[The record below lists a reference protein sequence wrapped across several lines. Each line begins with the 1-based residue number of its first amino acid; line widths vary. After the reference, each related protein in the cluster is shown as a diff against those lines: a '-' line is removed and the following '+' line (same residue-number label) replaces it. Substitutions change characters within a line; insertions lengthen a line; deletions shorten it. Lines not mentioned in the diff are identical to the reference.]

1 VYCVYGPRRRILNW
15 RETPPVWGATGPLH
29 CHRALVESESPLT
42 IQQFLS
48 TLWRRK
54 LIILVS
60 MVVAVVAAV
69 GYSKAAKP
77 NFQSSALV
85 QLNTGNQSTGQ
96 TSSSPVTFPN
106 PVQELGSTAVQSEA
120 AKILGGSGAAA
131 VANDVTG
138 TVDPTS
144 GALTITASDSNPA
157 RAQAV
162 AKAYST
168 AFTDQIQAIAQGQIN
183 KINSVVNQQRAQIAV
198 LQAQPGSLTD
208 TATTAQIASLNSAI
222 TNLETEILNIQVGE
236 PYATVQVAAG
246 FPGVPIGISTK
257 KLALIGLLAG
267 FLVGCGI
274 ALVLDQLDTRL
285 RTSPELE
292 ALSEAPVLAEL
303 PRDSDVKSGKV
314 VIAMVQAPQSL
325 LAESVRELR
334 TSLRVIVDETPCPTV
349 VVTSPEAGDGK
360 TFVAA
365 NLAAAWAMSG
375 SKVVVVSG
383 DFRRPRIEE
392 IFGIEHGLPGLADV
406 IQANWKTP
414 EEDDAPDSGSARHS
428 AATLGP
434 PALTRDGRPRP
445 KETSVSPMLV
455 QTGIRGLYVL
465 PAGTY
470 LDNPAELFGSP
481 GMQPVVDQLHLLAD
495 VVLIDTP
502 PVLAVPDTAILGS
515 LAHGAI
521 VVATEGRTDRGMLE
535 RTIHRLEATHCRVL
549 GLVLN
554 RARHSQVDAYQAYA
568 YRR

>member
-1 VYCVYGPRRRILNW
+1 
-15 RETPPVWGATGPLH
+15 
-29 CHRALVESESPLT
+29 
-42 IQQFLS
+42 
-48 TLWRRK
+48 
-54 LIILVS
+54 
-60 MVVAVVAAV
+60 MVVALAAAL
-69 GYSKAAKP
+69 GYSKVAKP
-77 NFQSSALV
+77 NYQSSAQV
-85 QLNTGNQSTGQ
+85 QLSTSNAASGQ
-96 TSSSPVTFPN
+96 NSSPVTFPD

-120 AKILGGSGAAA
+120 AKILGGSGASA
-131 VANDVTG
+131 VASDVTG
-138 TVDPTS
+138 TVDTVS
-144 GALTITASDSNPA
+144 GALTITASDPDPA

-168 AFTDQIQAIAQGQIN
+168 AFTDQMQAIAQAQIN
-183 KINSVVNQQRAQIAV
+183 KITTVINQQRAEIAA
-198 LQAQPGSLTD
+198 LQAEPGAL
-208 TATTAQIASLNSAI
+208 ANPLTTAQIASLTATVS
-222 TNLETEILNIQVGE
+222 NLETEISNIQVGE
-236 PYATVQVAAG
+236 PYASVEVAASH
-246 FPGVPIGISTK
+246 PTTPSGISTA

-292 ALSEAPVLAEL
+292 ALTEAPVLAEL
-303 PRDSDVKSGKV
+303 PQDSDVKSGKV
-314 VIAMVQAPQSL
+314 AIALVQAPQSL

-334 TSLRVIVDETPCPTV
+334 TSLRVIVGENPCPTI

-392 IFGIEHGLPGLADV
+392 IFGIEHGLPGFADV

-414 EEDDAPDSGSARHS
+414 EEDDHLATGATRSAGADLASPRV
-428 AATLGP
+428 TGN
-434 PALTRDGRPRP
+434 GRPRP
-445 KETSVSPMLV
+445 KETSISPMLV

-481 GMQPVVDQLHLLAD
+481 GMQPVVDQLPLLAD

-502 PVLAVPDTAILGS
+502 PVLAVPDTAIVGS

-535 RTIHRLEATHCRVL
+535 RTVHRLEATNCHVL

-554 RARHSQVDAYQAYA
+554 RARHSQVEAYQAYT
-568 YRR
+568 YRH

>member
-1 VYCVYGPRRRILNW
+1 
-15 RETPPVWGATGPLH
+15 
-29 CHRALVESESPLT
+29 
-42 IQQFLS
+42 
-48 TLWRRK
+48 
-54 LIILVS
+54 
-60 MVVAVVAAV
+60 MVVALAAAL
-69 GYSKAAKP
+69 GYSKVAKP
-77 NFQSSALV
+77 NYQSSAQV
-85 QLNTGNQSTGQ
+85 QLSTSNAASGQ
-96 TSSSPVTFPN
+96 NSSPVTFPD

-120 AKILGGSGAAA
+120 AKILGDSGASA
-131 VANDVTG
+131 VSSDVTG
-138 TVDPTS
+138 TVDTVS
-144 GALTITASDSNPA
+144 GGLTITASDPDPA

-168 AFTDQIQAIAQGQIN
+168 AFTDQMQAIAQAQVN
-183 KINSVVNQQRAQIAV
+183 KITTVINQQRAEIAA
-198 LQAQPGSLTD
+198 LQAQPGAVTNPL
-208 TATTAQIASLNSAI
+208 TTAQIASLTATVS
-222 TNLETEILNIQVGE
+222 NLQTEISNIQVGE
-236 PYATVQVAAG
+236 PYASVEVAASH
-246 FPGVPIGISTK
+246 PTTSGISTA

-292 ALSEAPVLAEL
+292 ELTEAPVLAEL
-303 PRDSDVKSGKV
+303 PQDSDVKSGKV
-314 VIAMVQAPQSL
+314 AIALVQAPQSL

-334 TSLRVIVDETPCPTV
+334 TSLRVIVGDSPCPTI

-392 IFGIEHGLPGLADV
+392 IFGIEHGLPGFADV

-414 EEDDAPDSGSARHS
+414 EEDDHP
-428 AATLGP
+428 ATG
-434 PALTRDGRPRP
+434 ATRSVGADLASPRVTGNGRPRP
-445 KETSVSPMLV
+445 KETSISPMLV

-481 GMQPVVDQLHLLAD
+481 GMQPVVDQLPLLAD

-502 PVLAVPDTAILGS
+502 PVLAVPDTAIVGS

-535 RTIHRLEATHCRVL
+535 RTVHRLEATNCHVL

-554 RARHSQVDAYQAYA
+554 RARHSQVEAYQAYT
-568 YRR
+568 YRH

>member
-1 VYCVYGPRRRILNW
+1 MRGASTPIRRPGPV
-15 RETPPVWGATGPLH
+15 P
-29 CHRALVESESPLT
+29 ESERPLT
-42 IQQFLS
+42 IHEFLS

-54 LIILVS
+54 LTILVS
-60 MVVAVVAAV
+60 IVVAVVAAV
-69 GYSKAAKP
+69 GYSKVATPKY
-77 NFQSSALV
+77 
-85 QLNTGNQSTGQ
+85 QSTAQVQMSTSSQSGGQ
-96 TSSSPVTFPN
+96 TSAPLTFPD

-120 AKILGGSGAAA
+120 AKILGDSNVST
-131 VANDVTG
+131 VASEVTG

-144 GALTITASDSNPA
+144 GALTITATDPDPA

-168 AFTDQIQAIAQGQIN
+168 AFTDRIQAIAEAQIY
-183 KINSVVNQQRAQIAV
+183 KINTLISQQRSQIAT
-198 LQAQPGSLTD
+198 LQAQPGSATD
-208 TATTAQIASLNSAI
+208 PLTTAQIASLTS
-222 TNLETEILNIQVGE
+222 TVSNLETEISNIQVGE
-236 PYATVQVAAG
+236 PYAAVQVAAG
-246 FPGVPIGISTK
+246 FPGAPSGLSTK
-257 KLALIGLLAG
+257 KLIGIGLLAG
-267 FLVGCGI
+267 LLVGCGI
-274 ALVLDQLDTRL
+274 ALVREQLDTRL
-285 RTSPELE
+285 RASPDVV
-292 ALSEAPVLAEL
+292 AVTEAPVLAEL
-303 PRDSDVKSGKV
+303 PQDSDVKSGKV
-314 VIAMVQAPQSL
+314 VIAIVQAPQSL

-334 TSLRVIVDETPCPTV
+334 TSLRVLVDETPCPTV

-392 IFGIEHGLPGLADV
+392 IFGIEHGLPGLADA

-414 EEDDAPDSGSARHS
+414 EEDDRPGGSGAPAGVQAGGGRTTGSPSANSRHC
-428 AATLGP
+428 
-434 PALTRDGRPRP
+434 GRPAPR
-445 KETSVSPMLV
+445 ETSVSPLLV
-455 QTGIRGLYVL
+455 ETGIRGLQVL

-481 GMQPVVDQLHLLAD
+481 GMQPVIDQLPLLAD

-515 LAHGAI
+515 FAHGAV

-535 RTIHRLEATHCRVL
+535 RTIHRLETTHCRVL

-554 RARHSQVDAYQAYA
+554 RSRHSQVDSYQSYA